1 MPIRHLPDEPGD
13 EPDWPSQAMSRHRS
27 SEPVRTVFINGKFIA
42 QRTTGVQRV
51 AANLLNALDRRA
63 AEAAAGPGAERWVLL
78 CPPGHP
84 LPPLRAIETRSVG
97 LPGLPLHAW
106 EQWSLPRAARG
117 GLLLNLAG
125 SAPAFAAQQ
134 VCTFHDAAVF
144 DQPRNYSFVFRHW
157 YRWLFRR
164 LARRAAL
171 LLTVSAF
178 SRARLA
184 DVLAVPPQRVA
195 IVGAGAEH
203 LAALVSD
210 ERVLRECG
218 LQRGGFFM
226 AVGSLSP
233 GKNLGALLQAY
244 ARLAGDGL
252 RLVIAGTRDARVFA
266 AAAAPRA
273 VDAADGVV
281 LAGAVD
287 DAALKALYENALALV
302 FPSTYEGFG
311 LPPLEAMAC
320 GCPVAAARAAAIPE
334 VCGDAALYF
343 DPHSVDEIA
352 AAMCRLR
359 DDEALR
365 GRMAAAG
372 RSQARRH
379 TWDGAAVRLLQHL
392 QPLLAAA
399 PRVAAR

>member
-1 MPIRHLPDEPGD
+1 MP
-13 EPDWPSQAMSRHRS
+13 
-27 SEPVRTVFINGKFIA
+27 TVFINGKFIA

-51 AANLLNALDRRA
+51 AANLLLALDRRA
-63 AEAAAGPGAERWVLL
+63 AEAAAAPGAERWVLL

-84 LPPLRAIETRSVG
+84 LPALRAIEPRTVG

-125 SAPAFAAQQ
+125 SAPAFALQQ

-144 DQPRNYSFVFRHW
+144 DQPRNYGFVFRHW

-164 LARRAAL
+164 LAQRALL

-178 SRARLA
+178 SRGRLA
-184 DVLAVPPQRVA
+184 AVLAVPPQRVA

-210 ERVLRECG
+210 ERLLRECG
-218 LQRGGFFM
+218 LQRGGFFL

-244 ARLAGDGL
+244 ARLAGGGL
-252 RLVIAGTRDARVFA
+252 RLVIAGTSDPRVFA
-266 AAAAPRA
+266 AAAAAAVPRA

-334 VCGDAALYF
+334 ACGDAALYF

-352 AAMCRLR
+352 STMCRLR

-365 GRMAAAG
+365 GCLAAAG
-372 RSQARRH
+372 RGQARRH

-392 QPLLAAA
+392 QPLLTAAA
-399 PRVAAR
+399 PRVATR